1 MTLRARP
8 PKHKHVY
15 RLHKIVDGLQS
26 NLAHKPCILD
36 WQLCSSYPYGRAKLV
51 YLLVKTCLQRRRRKQ
66 SRICKRKNC
75 REAIGLIFRLFIE
88 VNPPKST
95 LVYLA
100 CVFSDLMIICIKP
113 AIILHADCQ
122 SYVLCTYR
130 EKRGLTYIL
139 HSTESSWLQK
149 GQRNLVAK
157 NTFFW

>member
-1 MTLRARP
+1 M
-8 PKHKHVY
+8 
-15 RLHKIVDGLQS
+15 
-26 NLAHKPCILD
+26 
-36 WQLCSSYPYGRAKLV
+36 
-51 YLLVKTCLQRRRRKQ
+51 
-66 SRICKRKNC
+66 
-75 REAIGLIFRLFIE
+75 IFRLFIE

-130 EKRGLTYIL
+130 EKRDLTYIL

-157 NTFFW
+157 NTFFLVTIFFCFFLLLPMIYCCVAPVDVWDMRYTVLYIFSVNDAPTPWGMFLTKKIRRRRKKKKKIFFIR